1 MCRIAK
7 RVLFSLSRSEIGLY
21 DCGRLEVLLSLG
33 STVILASL
41 QLSGMVS
48 FVMISLSLF
57 IMHIVALLGSSLSIS
72 NVMLDG
78 PGDL

>member
-1 MCRIAK
+1 M
-7 RVLFSLSRSEIGLY
+7 GLY
-21 DCGRLEVLLSLG
+21 NCGRLEVLLSLG
-33 STVILASL
+33 STMILASL
-41 QLSGMVS
+41 HLSSMVS
-48 FVMISLSLF
+48 FVMISLSWF